1 MLQKFCSS
9 LARFLFVFL
18 LHAAIRLVS
27 RALRLRRT
35 ARVARPN
42 LNLAGHALGL
52 AIVIYAARHA
62 AIDIADFLDVFLT
75 HRNASFRG
83 AFRARIYLLHPLAF
97 YAEQSGGKNM
107 NRLVTG
113 LKANRYFL
121 DIKILWI

>member
-1 MLQKFCSS
+1 
-9 LARFLFVFL
+9 LFVFL